1 MTEKARPAMERL
13 WNSNYLRVWGANF
26 CLFFS
31 FMLLTPLLPLYLTD
45 TYGASKQE
53 IGFVL
58 SGYTLVALAVRSLS
72 GYIVDSFPRKKVL
85 LLSFFCFALFFAGYI
100 LAGTLAFFTIVRT
113 LHGAPFGVAT
123 VSNSTVAIDVLP
135 SSRRSEGIGYYGLS
149 NNLATAISPTVALL
163 IYQVWPDFDV
173 LFALSLAV
181 GMGAFVLNC
190 GVKLKTRPLLKNL
203 MPLSLDRFILTK
215 GWSQG
220 LCVVCFAF
228 SYGVIS
234 TYIALYAKEHLGIT
248 GGTGLFFFLL
258 ALGLILSRLTGSRSL
273 RRGLITRNA
282 TVGVLTALC
291 GYLLFAAVHDPWAYY
306 ASALIIGLGNGHMFP
321 AFQMMFINLASN
333 NQRGAANSTLLVSWD
348 VGIGLGILLGGVIA
362 DHFGF
367 FPAFWAGWAVN
378 GIGVILF
385 LLYSR
390 GYFLRHRLR

>member
-1 MTEKARPAMERL
+1 M
-13 WNSNYLRVWGANF
+13 
-26 CLFFS
+26 
-31 FMLLTPLLPLYLTD
+31 
-45 TYGASKQE
+45 
-53 IGFVL
+53 
-58 SGYTLVALAVRSLS
+58 
-72 GYIVDSFPRKKVL
+72 
-85 LLSFFCFALFFAGYI
+85 
-100 LAGTLAFFTIVRT
+100 
-113 LHGAPFGVAT
+113 
-123 VSNSTVAIDVLP
+123 
-135 SSRRSEGIGYYGLS
+135 
-149 NNLATAISPTVALL
+149 
-163 IYQVWPDFDV
+163 
-173 LFALSLAV
+173 
-181 GMGAFVLNC
+181 
-190 GVKLKTRPLLKNL
+190 
-203 MPLSLDRFILTK
+203 
-215 GWSQG
+215 
-220 LCVVCFAF
+220 VCFAF

-291 GYLLFAAVHDPWAYY
+291 GYLLFAAVHDLWAYY

-367 FPAFWAGWAVN
+367 FPAFWAGWVVN

>member
-1 MTEKARPAMERL
+1 MIRTEHIESEQL
-13 WNSNYLRVWGANF
+13 WNSNYLKVWGANF

-31 FMLLTPLLPLYLTD
+31 FMLLTPLLPLYLTE

-58 SGYTLVALAVRSLS
+58 SGYTLVALAVRSCS

-85 LLSFFCFALFFAGYI
+85 LLSFLCLALFFAGYI
-100 LAGTLAFFTIVRT
+100 LAGSLAAFTLVRT

-149 NNLATAISPTVALL
+149 NNLATAISPTVALF
-163 IYQVWPDFDV
+163 IYHIWPNFDV
-173 LFALSLAV
+173 LFTLSLII
-181 GMGAFVLNC
+181 GLGAFFLNC
-190 GVKLKTRPLLKNL
+190 GVKLKPRPLVRNL
-203 MPLSLDRFILTK
+203 IPLSLDRFILTK

-220 LCVVCFAF
+220 LCIVCFAF
-228 SYGVIS
+228 SYAVVA

-258 ALGLILSRLTGSRSL
+258 ALGLMLSRITGSRTL
-273 RRGLITRNA
+273 RRGLIVRNA
-282 TVGVLTALC
+282 TVGIIASLF
-291 GYLLFAAVHDPWAYY
+291 GYLLFAAIHNPWAYY
-306 ASALIIGLGNGHMFP
+306 TSALIIGLGNGHMFP

-348 VGIGLGILLGGVIA
+348 VGMGLGILLGGVIA
-362 DHFGF
+362 DHLGF
-367 FPAFWAGWAVN
+367 FSAFWTGWIINAL
-378 GIGVILF
+378 GVAFF

-390 GYFLRHRLR
+390 GYFLRHKLR